1 MDYDFLDGCAAAG
14 LELEEV
20 VAEGWPL
27 PPPPV
32 ERFETMFN
40 DHRIAIFKMKL
51 KGRKGEGEDG
61 EGIAAE

>member
-27 PPPPV
+27 PPDV
-32 ERFETMFN
+32 AGTYES
-40 DHRIAIFKMKL
+40 
-51 KGRKGEGEDG
+51 GVVV
-61 EGIAAE
+61 GISVGTCWGHMGGHMG